1 MKVAVTGAT
10 GHVGNNLVREL
21 LARGRTVRV
30 LIHEQSPP
38 PRSLLGLD
46 VERVYADVRDL
57 EALRAG
63 FSGVSVVYHLAA
75 QISIEPRTDG
85 VLDAINVRGTQN
97 VLRAAHECGVRRLV
111 HMSSVH
117 ALSALP
123 EDEPIDETR
132 PLVAS
137 LVGDGGD
144 IGRGHGA
151 LPYDRSKA
159 DGERE
164 VQRAVERGLDAVV
177 VSPAAV
183 IGRHDYGPSLQGAGL
198 LAMLRNRVPA
208 AIAGA
213 YNWVDVRDVVSGAIA
228 AEERGRTGER
238 YLLSGHVCTLR
249 ELAAHLAAQR
259 GGRPPLVT
267 LPRALLWLALP
278 FVSLVA
284 RLGGKRPL
292 YTRNALQILGSNCD
306 FRCDKARR
314 ELGFTPR
321 PLPET
326 IADTVAFYRE
336 VGYL

>member
-1 MKVAVTGAT
+1 MTVVVTGAT
-10 GHVGNNLVREL
+10 GHVGNNLVRAL
-21 LARGRTVRV
+21 LAQGRTVRV
-30 LIHEQSPP
+30 LLHDQTPS
-38 PRSLLGLD
+38 PRSLAGLQ
-46 VERVYADVRDL
+46 VERVSADVRDL
-57 EALRAG
+57 ATLQAG
-63 FSGVSVVYHLAA
+63 FAGASVVYHLAA
-75 QISIEPRTDG
+75 QISIASRTDPL
-85 VLDAINVRGTQN
+85 LDAVNVRGTAN
-97 VLRAAHECGVRRLV
+97 VLRAAEECGVRRVV

-132 PLVAS
+132 PLVEEQ
-137 LVGDGGD
+137 
-144 IGRGHGA
+144 GA

-159 DGERE
+159 DGERA
-164 VQRAVERGLDAVV
+164 VQAAVERGLDCVI

-183 IGRHDYGPSLQGAGL
+183 LGRHDYGPSLQGAGL
-198 LAMLRNRVPA
+198 LAMMRNRAPLAV
-208 AIAGA
+208 AGA
-213 YNWVDVRDVVSGAIA
+213 YNWVDVRDVVAGALA
-228 AEERGRTGER
+228 AEQRGRTGER

-249 ELAAHLAAQR
+249 ELATHLAQQTGAR
-259 GGRPPLVT
+259 SPLVT

-278 FVSLVA
+278 FVALAA
-284 RLGGKRPL
+284 RLRGSRPL

-321 PLPET
+321 PLLET